1 MVESLGMLYDQQTVE
16 VMRLV
21 LENNSNCV
29 DVGCHKGEILDE
41 VIKLAPEGLHFAF
54 EPLPDL
60 YTKLVDKYVKNPNIK
75 IRGSAL
81 SDTAGNATF
90 QHVITN
96 PAYSGLKKRRYDRP
110 NEIVEEI
117 LVNTEKLDEV
127 IPRDI
132 KISFIKIDVEGGEY
146 KVLLGARE
154 TILTSR
160 PVIVFEHGLG
170 GSDHYGIGPELIY
183 ELLVEDLGMEVFL
196 MEEWLGFEA
205 KYLTKERLAYEFYSG
220 NNYYFMALY
229 RS

>member
-1 MVESLGMLYDQQTVE
+1 M
-16 VMRLV
+16 
-21 LENNSNCV
+21 
-29 DVGCHKGEILDE
+29 
-41 VIKLAPEGLHFAF
+41 
-54 EPLPDL
+54 
-60 YTKLVDKYVKNPNIK
+60 
-75 IRGSAL
+75 
-81 SDTAGNATF
+81 
-90 QHVITN
+90 
-96 PAYSGLKKRRYDRP
+96 
-110 NEIVEEI
+110 
-117 LVNTEKLDEV
+117 
-127 IPRDI
+127 
-132 KISFIKIDVEGGEY
+132 
-146 KVLLGARE
+146 LLGARE